1 MATAREIEQV
11 WRAKSDEEL
20 LEAAG
25 ALGEYTPEGQNVIR
39 AELKRRG
46 FEDPVEQRGE
56 SALEA
61 TGEGPPPRECTRC
74 RIDMKFLGTRAVR
87 AADWL
92 AVGEVREIMGDGAS
106 FDLYLCP
113 DCAHVEMFLNLPFEE
128 KEEEEEEESD
138 SPA

>member
-11 WRAKSDEEL
+11 WRGKSDEEL

-46 FEDPVEQRGE
+46 FEDPVEQKGE

-61 TGEGPPPRECTRC
+61 TGEGPPPRECARC
-74 RIDMKFLGTRAVR
+74 RVDMKFLGTRAVQ

-92 AVGEVREIMGDGAS
+92 AVGEVRELTADGAS

-113 DCAHVEMFLNLPFEE
+113 ECARVETFLNLPAG
-128 KEEEEEEESD
+128 EEEE
-138 SPA
+138 